1 MGTFMREVSLMAKGG
16 GMAFKKRWIFI
27 TTICIGMSSCLPLN
41 LLGAGEF
48 IVTPKIA
55 VGWQVDSNYWKS
67 EDDEQEVFTYLIQ
80 PGIELGY
87 ETGKSLVSLNYTA
100 NQFFYDDQDSVAAG
114 QRKAS
119 DDDYLGHTFLFQSET
134 RPSARMLLG
143 VDDSFYLTSNPG
155 QADRLG
161 NSTDRDKYW
170 VNRFH
175 PRVYND
181 FSPRLAAGLQYRN
194 EILKWID
201 GDNDDSVENRGIGD
215 LVYNISPTAQLNFE
229 GQHWQRDF
237 DGNTSDYTSN
247 QLRLILRK
255 QFKNISFEAGGGYQ
269 DRSFDD
275 SDQDDINTPAWMGA
289 ITGQWPPAPDRAST
303 RFSLTFDQNFNDTG
317 LGSGYY
323 VARRVS
329 LVLGH
334 IFLEKIETSIE
345 GYYQNSD
352 YEEYRGLTSS
362 GDIDDRDDD
371 TYEIL
376 GRVGYRLVDW
386 MTIYVA
392 GGYENRDSNIVGLDY
407 DNKFLRARVDCKF
420 EF

>member
-1 MGTFMREVSLMAKGG
+1 
-16 GMAFKKRWIFI
+16 MAFKKRWILI
-27 TTICIGMSSCLPLN
+27 TLISIGISLCLPLN
-41 LLGAGEF
+41 LLAAGSF

-55 VGWQVDSNYWKS
+55 VGWQVDSNFWKS
-67 EDDEQEVFTYLIQ
+67 EDNEQEVFTYLIQ

-87 ETGKSLVSLNYTA
+87 ETAKSLISLNYTA
-100 NQFFYDDQDSVAAG
+100 NKFFYDDQDSVAAG

-119 DDDYLGHTFLFQSET
+119 DDDYLGHTAIFQAET
-134 RPSARMLLG
+134 RPTGRWLLAL
-143 VDDSFYLTSNPG
+143 DNSFYLTRNSAQTG
-155 QADRLG
+155 SLG
-161 NSTDRDKYW
+161 NFTDRDKYW
-170 VNRFH
+170 VNRFM
-175 PRVYND
+175 PRVYYD
-181 FSPRLAAGLQYRN
+181 ISPRFAAGLRYRN
-194 EILKWID
+194 EILEWLD
-201 GDNDDSVENRGIGD
+201 GDNDDSTENRGIGNF
-215 LVYNISPTAQLNFE
+215 VYKFSPTAQLDFE

-255 QFKNISFEAGGGYQ
+255 QFKVISFEAGGGYQ

-275 SDQDDINTPAWMGA
+275 SNQDDISTPAWMGA

-303 RFSLTFDQNFNDTG
+303 RFALTFDQNFNDTG

-323 VARRVS
+323 VARRLS

-352 YEEYRGLTSS
+352 YEEYRGRTSS
-362 GDIDDRDDD
+362 GSIEDRDDD
-371 TYEIL
+371 VYRIM
-376 GRVGYRLVDW
+376 GRVGYRFFDW
-386 MTIYVA
+386 MTFYVA
-392 GGYENRDSNIVGLDY
+392 GGYEERDSNIVGLSY
-407 DNKFLRARVDCKF
+407 DNTFLRARLDCKF

>member
-1 MGTFMREVSLMAKGG
+1 MV
-16 GMAFKKRWIFI
+16 KKRWILI
-27 TTICIGMSSCLPLN
+27 ATISIGISLLLPLN
-41 LLGAGEF
+41 LLGAGSF

-55 VGWQVDSNYWKS
+55 VGWQVDSNFRKS
-67 EDDEQEVFTYLIQ
+67 EDNKQEVFTYLIQ

-87 ETGKSLVSLNYTA
+87 ETAKSLVSLNYTFNA
-100 NQFFYDDQDSVAAG
+100 FFYDDQDSVDAG

-119 DDDYLGHTFLFQSET
+119 DDDYIGHQFLFQSET
-134 RPSARMLLG
+134 RPTGRWLLAL
-143 VDDSFYLTSNPG
+143 DNSYYLTRDAA
-155 QADRLG
+155 QTDRLG
-161 NSTDRDKYW
+161 NFTDQDKYW
-170 VNRFH
+170 INRFT
-175 PRVYND
+175 PRVYYD
-181 FSPRLAAGLQYRN
+181 ISDRFAAGLRYRN
-194 EILKWID
+194 EILEWLD
-201 GDNDDSVENRGIGD
+201 GDNENSTENRGIGN
-215 LVYNISPTAQLNFE
+215 LIYKFSPTAQLDFE

-255 QFKNISFEAGGGYQ
+255 QFKVISFEAGGGYQ

-275 SDQDDINTPAWMGA
+275 SDQDDISTPAWMGA

-303 RFSLTFDQNFNDTG
+303 RFALTFDQNFNDTG

-323 VARRVS
+323 VARRLS

-352 YEEYRGLTSS
+352 YKEYRGPTSS
-362 GDIDDRDDD
+362 GSIEDRDDD
-371 TYEIL
+371 VYHIM
-376 GRVGYRLVDW
+376 GRVGYRFFDW
-386 MTIYVA
+386 MTFYVA
-392 GGYENRDSNIVGLDY
+392 GGYEDRDSNIVGLSY
-407 DNKFLRARVDCKF
+407 DNTFLRARLDCKF